1 MDIFEPISDKY
12 FDTLVYL
19 GPGEDPGNCIT
30 VAEEIYFIDAN
41 NNVIEGLKEKF
52 KNSTHVT
59 THLSAIGLA
68 DGTAIYKEYNLTEL
82 NGCAEPE
89 KVLDLYP
96 GLATINEKKVTT
108 QSISQVIDFL
118 GISLSGTCLLVV
130 NLPGIQGDII
140 SDLANS
146 GLIKKVS
153 DIIVFA
159 PPRAL
164 FKNEA
169 NEVDIKQTLL
179 KNGYETRFVFNQNH
193 DYRCLC
199 FFKNQNGSSLDD
211 NNLLDVRKR
220 IDALQ
225 TLNESLEKDFVRAKE
240 KEKLLT
246 TSAQE
251 EKKKLTDAL
260 NSTKEKLTLRDSE
273 VNSLKALLDDAK
285 KVSLTHEQS
294 QKRLSEESEALK
306 QQLCFANEKVE
317 SIKRECSERTVKLS
331 EEVLS
336 LKSSFAQAENINH
349 SLENKLSDRENK
361 LNQLKQQLLEAKSVL
376 DASRQEFSEEMNKL
390 KEDLVKSEGDLKAT
404 QSINEQLE
412 HQHTHLERQ
421 LKAKQNILNE
431 KLLLLNKIQKDSVNK
446 SSEITNLQ
454 MQNKKLADLV
464 TKAEAQLEIL
474 HTFLISAMRDR

>member
-19 GPGEDPGNCIT
+19 GPGDDPGNCIK
-30 VAEEIYFIDAN
+30 VAEKIYFIDAN

-52 KNSTHVT
+52 KNSSHVT
-59 THLSAIGLA
+59 THLSTIGLA
-68 DGTAIYKEYNLTEL
+68 DGTAMYKEYNLTEL

-96 GLATINEKKVTT
+96 GLTTINEKKVTT
-108 QSISQVIDFL
+108 QSISQVVDFL

-130 NLPGIQGDII
+130 NLPGVQGDII

-169 NEVDIKQTLL
+169 NEEDIKQTLL

-211 NNLLDVRKR
+211 NNLLDFRKR

-260 NSTKEKLTLRDSE
+260 NSTKGKLTLRDSE

-349 SLENKLSDRENK
+349 SLENK

-454 MQNKKLADLV
+454 LQNKKLADLV